1 MCGLLVEVVEEKL
14 RLPYSTGIQQVYQ
27 VAAVTHCYTFS
38 DLKQY
43 ECVILQFW
51 SEYSGLISFRIDWFD
66 LLVVQG
72 NLKSLPQPHSSKASI
87 LQCSAFFIEDGQL
100 SCIEMPP
107 LLGAVRWLLPY
118 YQMGAEGVG

>member
-51 SEYSGLISFRIDWFD
+51 KPE
-66 LLVVQG
+66 VQ
-72 NLKSLPQPHSSKASI
+72 NNSDQTKSRG
-87 LQCSAFFIEDGQL
+87 FF
-100 SCIEMPP
+100 
-107 LLGAVRWLLPY
+107 
-118 YQMGAEGVG
+118 